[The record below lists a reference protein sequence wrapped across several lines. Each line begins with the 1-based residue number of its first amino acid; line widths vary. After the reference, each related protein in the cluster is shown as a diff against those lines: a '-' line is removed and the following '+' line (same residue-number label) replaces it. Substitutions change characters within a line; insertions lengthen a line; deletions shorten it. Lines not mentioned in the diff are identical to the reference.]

1 MNTTDRIL
9 GEASKVRPPTKDEL
23 TEPYQAYWY
32 AARVLKGRWPEGEA
46 TIATGPGWAYNY
58 AKDALKGRW
67 LEAEAT
73 IATSPHFAELYLKHF
88 PDAKLE
94 WAMNGWLDWLD
105 L

>member
-32 AARVLKGRWPEGEA
+32 AARVLKGRWPEAEEA
-46 TIATGPGWAYNY
+46 IAKSPGY
-58 AKDALKGRW
+58 AK
-67 LEAEAT
+67 
-73 IATSPHFAELYLKHF
+73 LYLIRF
-88 PDAKLE
+88 PEAKLE

>member
-1 MNTTDRIL
+1 MNTTSRIL
-9 GEASKVRPPTKDEL
+9 GEAQKVRPPTKDEL

-46 TIATGPGWAYNY
+46 TIAKDPTWAEKY
-58 AKDALKGRW
+58 
-67 LEAEAT
+67 LER
-73 IATSPHFAELYLKHF
+73 F
-88 PDAKLE
+88 PEAKLE